1 VDNGLNVSAYAVNTF
16 DGIHGNIPKNT
27 SINNMNKKKGS
38 TKMKMI
44 TRTISESR
52 YTVRCMNVKTCE
64 VSDMEYS
71 LGSLT
76 FNTEKKTLEA
86 LRSRYETA
94 DFKLV
99 AIINKHSVDAL
110 YAMTEEAFIRNAI
123 AVKDVKEAREYFKSH
138 GEEIE
143 EV

>member
-1 VDNGLNVSAYAVNTF
+1 
-16 DGIHGNIPKNT
+16 
-27 SINNMNKKKGS
+27 
-38 TKMKMI
+38 MKMI

-64 VSDMEYS
+64 VSDNEYS

-76 FNTEKKTLEA
+76 FTSEKKCLEA
-86 LRSRYETA
+86 LKARYETD

-99 AIINKHSVDAL
+99 AIIKRSSVDAL
-110 YAMTEEAFIRNAI
+110 YAMTEEAFIKNAI
-123 AVKDVKEAREYFKSH
+123 AVKDVKEAREYFKAH
-138 GEEIE
+138 GEEVE